1 METPKTPDI
10 RSSGAKNEDEILL
23 GVLNAVHRE
32 SAISQRA
39 ISREVGVALG
49 LANAYLKR
57 CVRKGWIKVRQVPR
71 RRYLYYLTA
80 RGFAE
85 KTRLTGEYLSASFNF
100 FRRARAQMSELTKD
114 CADCGWRRIAFV
126 GASDL
131 AEIGIICAQE
141 AALELVGVIDAD
153 RDDGRF
159 CGLPVYPDLAAC
171 PPVDAVVVTAFDEP
185 QPLFEQLRA
194 KMDIERILVPVMLRP
209 ALAAA
214 HAEVDNVEVTV

>member
-1 METPKTPDI
+1 METEKAQENRP
-10 RSSGAKNEDEILL
+10 SGAKNEDEILL

-71 RRYLYYLTA
+71 RRYIYYLTA

-100 FRRARAQMSELTKD
+100 FRRARAQMSELTRD
-114 CADCGWRRIAFV
+114 CANCGWRRIAFV

-141 AALELVGVIDAD
+141 AALELVGVIEAEPGKD
-153 RDDGRF
+153 RF

-185 QPLFEQLRA
+185 GPLFEQLRA
-194 KMDIERILVPVMLRP
+194 NMAIERILVPTMLRS
-209 ALAAA
+209 ALVAARA
-214 HAEVDNVEVTV
+214 DVDNVEVAV